1 MKKTEKTSKVKEE
14 VKVEEPKKEEIVEKV
29 KVEKVKTKKE
39 FKITNKHKLIAGIAL
54 GVIIILCL
62 CLFLFRSKVDTITR
76 VKKIASTKYYAVECL
91 DTNCDYIVAARG
103 NKLGKIK
110 VDIFN
115 ASGNKVASFK
125 DKYYSKNTYLLDVS
139 DVSKNYII
147 FKKIGKTTNSVEGY
161 TIANTKGKAKYST
174 GNKLTKVNNYLIS
187 EYDSKDNMYLIL
199 TNKGRVI
206 YDGVNSIN
214 KFASGKVVALS
225 IRGNNILVNET
236 GENILNGYTVS
247 KDVVNLNGET
257 LYLIVSDSKGNGY
270 YYFDVNSNKIIGQP
284 FNGYTASE
292 NDGELIITR
301 KENNTSTKYI
311 LSANG
316 KQTKMEDDTV
326 TDRVAFIKEKL
337 SSDYALY
344 VSSVVKAD
352 QRYVFVNKIK
362 DSSFGVYDV
371 NSGKYTKLYNYSSD
385 SKSTTIYDLESN
397 GNNVY
402 MQATCVKGYCDK
414 DTLFVYDLTNNKEL
428 FKSIGNSGI
437 QKYAEY
443 TNGYKVIRYSN
454 TAENEK
460 YQGKYVL
467 FDKKNKEVLVS
478 PNIIIPVG
486 EDNLFGE
493 VSSTKALILY
503 STKDKKA
510 LNNDNYLGSKIIVKN
525 SYVYKFSDKDNTYLY
540 SSKGKKLVSIKTSDA
555 KMIYSDE
562 TIVYILNG
570 KVNIVNPTTGKT
582 KKYRLK
588 GEERINDLSGDTI
601 PPYRNSL
608 YVNNT
613 DKDYVKVVNVSGK
626 TVKKIKGVEIKE
638 VTKNDKTNNVIII
651 VRKLDKNNNTFG
663 LYIAK

>member
-14 VKVEEPKKEEIVEKV
+14 VKVEEPKKEEKIEKV

-76 VKKIASTKYYAVECL
+76 VKKIASAKYYAVECL
-91 DTNCDYIVAARG
+91 SSECDYIVAAKG

-174 GNKLTKVNNYLIS
+174 GNKLTKINNYLIS
-187 EYDSKDNMYLIL
+187 EYDSKENMYLIL
-199 TNKGRVI
+199 TNKGRII
-206 YDGVNSIN
+206 YDGVSSIN

-247 KDVVNLNGET
+247 KDVVNENGET
-257 LYLIVSDSKGNGY
+257 LYLIISDSKGNGY
-270 YYFDVNSNKIIGQP
+270 YYFDVNTNKIIGQP
-284 FNGYTASE
+284 FNGYTSSE
-292 NDGELIITR
+292 NVGELIITR

-316 KQTKMEDDTV
+316 KQTKMEADTV
-326 TDRVAFIKEKL
+326 SDRVAFIKEKL

-344 VSSVVKAD
+344 VSSVIKAD

-371 NSGKYTKLYNYSSD
+371 NSGKYKKLYNYSSD

-428 FKSIGNSGI
+428 YKSVGETGV

-454 TAENEK
+454 TAEKEK

-467 FDKKNKEVLVS
+467 FDSKNREVLVS

-525 SYVYKFSDKDNTYLY
+525 SFVYKFSDKDNTYLY

-570 KVNIVNPTTGKT
+570 KVNIVDPTTGKT

-651 VRKLDKNNNTFG
+651 VRKLNNNNNTFG